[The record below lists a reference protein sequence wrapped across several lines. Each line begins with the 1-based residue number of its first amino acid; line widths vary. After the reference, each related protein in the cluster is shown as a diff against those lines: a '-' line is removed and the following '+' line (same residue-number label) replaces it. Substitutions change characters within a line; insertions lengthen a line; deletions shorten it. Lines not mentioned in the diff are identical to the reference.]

1 MKIQKKFFPWMSI
14 ICLSVMFSTVIFA
27 QSDTA
32 EAEPPSK
39 IRSRIATAKK
49 GKMELSEDG
58 KTLIGVTDKE
68 RRFFTIPKGVT
79 TIGENAFMDCVQMRK
94 VTIPDT
100 VTAIKHNA
108 FNGCGNLK
116 NITIPESVT
125 ELGACTF
132 CGCGSLKK
140 VVLPKGIT
148 EIPPILFS
156 DCGGLERINIPDGVT
171 KIGFRAF
178 FRCDRL
184 KEIVIPASVTEI
196 GKEAFSGVAVKV
208 HPENPAYYTDSKGV
222 LFSKKES
229 KLLLA
234 PKTLARRYV
243 IPEGTASIEVGAFN
257 HCGKNISVIEIPA
270 SVTQIGDAAFEG
282 VQKVELASGNSFF
295 KLDEHGVLI
304 DTVKKKV
311 LFAPPTLKGE
321 YVVPDG
327 IQYLGGKAFHNCKN
341 LTSVKLPEGLLEISH
356 NVFNGC
362 SKLRHINLP
371 DSIRHMGFAAFG
383 CCTSL
388 DKIKLPA
395 SLTQLDAEVFNGCS
409 KISEFEI
416 PPKVTFIATLA
427 FKDTAIREIFIPDHV
442 KEVVG
447 SAFMGCPNLRRISL
461 PAHIPEDE
469 VENWKIHP
477 ACKVIWRK
485 EKK

>member
-1 MKIQKKFFPWMSI
+1 MKMQKNVLTAIAVCLNLFLI
-14 ICLSVMFSTVIFA
+14 LSVFA
-27 QSDTA
+27 QDQARTS
-32 EAEPPSK
+32 EPAGK
-39 IRSRIATAKK
+39 IRSRIAAATK

-58 KTLIGVTDKE
+58 RTLLSVTDRE

-79 TIGENAFMDCVQMRK
+79 TIGANAFMECAQMKK

-100 VTAIKHNA
+100 VTSIGVSA
-108 FNGCGNLK
+108 FNGCASLK
-116 NITIPESVT
+116 NITIPDSVT
-125 ELGACTF
+125 EIGACTF

-148 EIPPILFS
+148 EIAPMLF
-156 DCGGLERINIPDGVT
+156 CENGGLERVTIPDGVT

-178 FRCDRL
+178 FRCGRL
-184 KEIVIPASVTEI
+184 KEVVIPASVTEI

-222 LFSKKES
+222 LFDKKAS
-229 KLLLA
+229 TLLFA

-243 IPEGTASIEVGAFN
+243 IPEGTASVEAGAFH
-257 HCGKNISVIEIPA
+257 HCGKNISVIEIPS

-282 VQKVELASGNSFF
+282 VQTVEVAPGNSIF
-295 KLDEHGVLI
+295 KLDKHGVLF
-304 DTVKKKV
+304 DTVKKKI
-311 LFAPPTLKGE
+311 LFAPPTLKGD

-327 IQYLGGKAFHNCKN
+327 IQYLGGKAFHNCKE
-341 LTSVKLPEGLLEISH
+341 LTGVKLPEGLLEISH
-356 NVFNGC
+356 NVFAGC
-362 SKLRHINLP
+362 SKLREINLP

-383 CCTSL
+383 CCVSL
-388 DKIKLPA
+388 SKIKLPA
-395 SLTQLDAEVFNGCS
+395 GLTKIDAEVFNGCS

-416 PPKVTFIATLA
+416 PPKVTYIATLA
-427 FKDTAIREIFIPDHV
+427 FKDTAIKEIFIPDHV

-461 PAHIPEDE
+461 PAHIPKED
-469 VENWKIHP
+469 VEKWELRP
-477 ACKVIWRK
+477 ACKVVWRK